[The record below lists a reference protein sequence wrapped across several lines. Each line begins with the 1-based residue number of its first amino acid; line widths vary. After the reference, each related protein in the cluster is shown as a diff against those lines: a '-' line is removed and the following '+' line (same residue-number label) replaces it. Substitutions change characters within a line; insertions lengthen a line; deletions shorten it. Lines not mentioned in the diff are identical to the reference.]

1 MLGIGMSEMIL
12 IAVIALIVFG
22 PEKFPDFAKI
32 ALRTMR
38 DLRGYVDEIQGEVT
52 KELNPIK
59 KELNKLS
66 KDSEKYIEKIAKETE
81 QAVSPPATPAAPA
94 AAASVSQADPTDRQD
109 DSYHY
114 GPQNTSSED
123 PYGLRNTEEEGA
135 NGSGIEDAAP
145 PASTGEEKNDAPD
158 SVENQDNGDGDRD
171 EFDLSEPPVERMD

>member
-66 KDSEKYIEKIAKETE
+66 RDSEKYIEKIAKETE
-81 QAVSPPATPAAPA
+81 QAVSKPITSTPASSTP
-94 AAASVSQADPTDRQD
+94 VSQADPTDRLD
-109 DSYHY
+109 DPTQES
-114 GPQNTSSED
+114 PTASSNED
-123 PYGLRNTEEEGA
+123 PYGLQDMEKPGGEDSEQQEVAQTSSEG
-135 NGSGIEDAAP
+135 EQ
-145 PASTGEEKNDAPD
+145 TGTPD
-158 SVENQDNGDGDRD
+158 SSENQDNGDDSGDV
-171 EFDLSEPPVERMD
+171 FDTPEPPVERLD

>member
-81 QAVSPPATPAAPA
+81 QAVSPPATPTAPA
-94 AAASVSQADPTDRQD
+94 ATASVSQADPTDRQD
-109 DSYHY
+109 DSYDY
-114 GPQNTSSED
+114 GPQHTSSED
-123 PYGLRNTEEEGA
+123 PYGLRNKEEEGA
-135 NGSGIEDAAP
+135 NGVESEDAAA
-145 PASTGEEKNDAPD
+145 PASTGEEGNDVPD
-158 SVENQDNGDGDRD
+158 SGENQDNGDGDRD